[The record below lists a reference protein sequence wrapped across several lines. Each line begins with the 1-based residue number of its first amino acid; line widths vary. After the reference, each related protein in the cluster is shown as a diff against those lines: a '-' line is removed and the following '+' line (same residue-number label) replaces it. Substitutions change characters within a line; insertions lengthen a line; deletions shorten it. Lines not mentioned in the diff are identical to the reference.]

1 MSTLR
6 TAVAMLTVL
15 AACSKD
21 KPTATVDAAPTPSTS
36 ASSLFAFTFADAGP
50 TPSAS
55 SAPAAFDPAPY
66 SSAAP
71 ISGKSI
77 GHTSVV
83 FKLHLV
89 SSAGAGT
96 GELDVAFKPESK
108 RGKKRWRGEVAA
120 YRLGVAL
127 HLPNVPPAIARSFDA
142 GTLRGSLAKDAA
154 AAKLYDDEVITHPAA
169 VGYEVRGA
177 MMPWIPKLEFLPLE
191 SASWRGRFT
200 AWLAKD
206 GAIPE
211 DQVALAGQI
220 STMIVFD
227 LLTGNWD
234 RWSGGNVGLDRAA
247 NVLLF
252 IDNDGA
258 FFDPAPPQ
266 PLAAQQALFKK
277 TDKFSRAFVGRLRAL
292 DPIALADAIGVD
304 APGEPLL
311 APKVLADVDARR
323 REVLAGID
331 AKIAQWGEASVL
343 AFP

>member
-1 MSTLR
+1 MNAHR
-6 TAVAMLTVL
+6 AAAMLVVL
-15 AACSKD
+15 AACTKD
-21 KPTATVDAAPTPSTS
+21 KPKATVDAAPSAAPS
-36 ASSLFAFTFADAGP
+36 ASSLFAFTFADSGP
-50 TPSAS
+50 SPAES
-55 SAPAAFDPAPY
+55 SAPATFDPAPY

-83 FKLHLV
+83 FKLHL
-89 SSAGAGT
+89 A
-96 GELDVAFKPESK
+96 GELDAAFKPESK

-127 HLPNVPPAIARSFDA
+127 HLPNVPPALARSFDA
-142 GTLRGSLAKDAA
+142 GTLRGSVAKDPVAS
-154 AAKLYDDEVITHPAA
+154 KLYDDEVITHPAH

-177 MMPWIPKLEFLPLE
+177 LMPWIQKLEFLPLE

-200 AWLAKD
+200 GWLAKD
-206 GAIPE
+206 GSIPE

-220 STMIVFD
+220 STIIVFD

-277 TDKFSRAFVGRLRAL
+277 TDKFSRAFVARLRTL
-292 DPIALADAIGVD
+292 DPIALADAIGEDV
-304 APGEPLL
+304 PGEPLI
-311 APKVLADVDARR
+311 APKVLADVDGRR

-331 AKIAQWGEASVL
+331 AKIAQWGEAAVL